1 MRLDE
6 KRENF
11 LSGAAP
17 APWRS
22 LSRRQARRIGHTSN
36 ASPKFY
42 LFEAPSHIEGTW
54 HVDGPEITQPGFIGA
69 HSYVNAFSYLRN
81 EVFIGRYTSI
91 GCRVSIG
98 APRHPISTLTS
109 SPRLGAGAPARPYS
123 AEERAHVRLY
133 RNEGRR
139 VVIGSDVWIGD
150 GAVVMPGVTI
160 ADGAVVGA
168 NAVVTRDVRAYE
180 IVAGVPARPIGRRF
194 GPELAERL
202 LAARWWEYP
211 HDLLRQMP
219 TANVVQFLDALGGGD
234 CAGTGTADLATFRIR
249 RARDAF
255 KTLARRL
262 AGRQPAPG
270 GADTA

>member
-6 KRENF
+6 KRDNF

-17 APWRS
+17 APWRGV
-22 LSRRQARRIGHTSN
+22 SRRQARRIGHTSN

-42 LFEAPSHIEGTW
+42 LFEEQSHIEGTW
-54 HVDGPEITQPGFIGA
+54 HVDGPEITQRGFIGA

-109 SPRLGAGAPARPYS
+109 SLRLGAGAPARPYD
-123 AEERAHVRLY
+123 AGERDRVRLY

-168 NAVVTRDVRAYE
+168 NAVVTRDVGAYE

-194 GPELAERL
+194 DPELSERL
-202 LAARWWEYP
+202 VASQWWEYS
-211 HDLLRQMP
+211 HALLRAMP
-219 TANVVQFLDALGGGD
+219 VANVFQFLDTLDGRA
-234 CAGTGTADLATFRIR
+234 ARPAERETFAIR
-249 RARDAF
+249 RTRDALF
-255 KTLARRL
+255 GRARKS
-262 AGRQPAPG
+262 G